1 MKFTVCLLA
10 LSFCAVISAVDES
23 TTESDLVIT
32 TLPAI
37 PENDVS
43 SNDNDD
49 VPVKFLRQSDTV
61 DSEST
66 TVHFSELAC
75 TRDNMEWLACGPR
88 CYQTCGYQPR
98 DGREVNSKLQRKSKA
113 YCASSNDTGCYAGC
127 YCKSGYVRFHDD
139 CILPIQCP
147 SKRLIT
153 VKCNMPCWLLSRA
166 TLNNSLQLSFFFYP
180 LSAVRPCGLNEVYRQ
195 CGTPCQLNCDN
206 YAQRELIEDRCPND
220 ICISGCFCRTGYV
233 RALTGLCVLPT
244 RCQRPLVV

>member
-98 DGREVNSKLQRKSKA
+98 DGREVNSTLQRKSKA

-147 SKRLIT
+147 I
-153 VKCNMPCWLLSRA
+153 
-166 TLNNSLQLSFFFYP
+166 
-180 LSAVRPCGLNEVYRQ
+180 RPCGLNEVYRT

-233 RALTGLCVLPT
+233 RALSGLCVLPT

>member
-23 TTESDLVIT
+23 TESDLVIT

-43 SNDNDD
+43 RNDDD
-49 VPVKFLRQSDTV
+49 VPVNHVNFLRQSDIV

-88 CYQTCGYQPR
+88 CYQTCGFQPR
-98 DGREVNSKLQRKSKA
+98 DGREVALERKSRA

-127 YCKSGYVRFHDD
+127 YCKSGYVRFHDN
-139 CILPIQCP
+139 CVLPIQCP

-153 VKCNMPCWLLSRA
+153 VKCDMPC
-166 TLNNSLQLSFFFYP
+166 
-180 LSAVRPCGLNEVYRQ
+180 
-195 CGTPCQLNCDN
+195 
-206 YAQRELIEDRCPND
+206 
-220 ICISGCFCRTGYV
+220 
-233 RALTGLCVLPT
+233 
-244 RCQRPLVV
+244 